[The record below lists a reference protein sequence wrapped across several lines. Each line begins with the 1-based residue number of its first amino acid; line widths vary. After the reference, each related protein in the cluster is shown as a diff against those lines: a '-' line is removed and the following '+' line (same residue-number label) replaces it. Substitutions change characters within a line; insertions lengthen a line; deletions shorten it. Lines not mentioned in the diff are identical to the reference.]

1 MGLRG
6 GHRILHILNFQVG
19 CLSSSSGDNDQTK
32 AWNKTALMS
41 SCSLCSSL
49 HIFPFSSFTFPLPF
63 LFPSSLIFSSF
74 SCPFTF
80 HFFASLI
87 PSFPFFPSSP
97 ISYNCFLF
105 LPKVYT
111 SSFPLLLIFH
121 LISFPI
127 FSISPFLFALCSSL
141 PFSFLFPSIEGVVC
155 IWAWI
160 HFCSSSA
167 NLHCASFQ
175 LLFACNLLIFPCQ

>member
-74 SCPFTF
+74 PVLSLFTF
-80 HFFASLI
+80 LLPLSLH
-87 PSFPFFPSSP
+87 S
-97 ISYNCFLF
+97 LF
-105 LPKVYT
+105 
-111 SSFPLLLIFH
+111 FPLLLFPTTVSF
-121 LISFPI
+121 SFPK
-127 FSISPFLFALCSSL
+127 FTHLLFHSCSSFTL
-141 PFSFLFPSIEGVVC
+141 SLFQFSVYLHSFLLSVPPFPSPSY
-155 IWAWI
+155 
-160 HFCSSSA
+160 F
-167 NLHCASFQ
+167 L
-175 LLFACNLLIFPCQ
+175 P